1 MLAITLITI
10 IIIIILEMGSEV
22 MQTKSVFPKHM

>member
-1 MLAITLITI
+1 MLAITLIT